1 MYKTRAVW
9 YDDTMNAYEIDI
21 DTDADLAALAL
32 AAGATFTNID
42 YTDDAPAFGTVAR
55 FTATDDDVR
64 AYAAYYD
71 AHDAITPL

>member
-1 MYKTRAVW
+1 
-9 YDDTMNAYEIDI
+9 MNAYEIDI
-21 DTDADLAALAL
+21 DPDADLAALAL

-42 YTDDAPAFGTVAR
+42 YVDVSHAAYVVAR
-55 FTATDDDVR
+55 FTATDDDVY